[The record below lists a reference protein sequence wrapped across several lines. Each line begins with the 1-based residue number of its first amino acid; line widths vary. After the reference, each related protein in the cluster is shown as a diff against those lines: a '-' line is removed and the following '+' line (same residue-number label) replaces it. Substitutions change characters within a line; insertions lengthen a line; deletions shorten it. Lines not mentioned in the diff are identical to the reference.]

1 MIGWAIEAMVGST
14 LLMLLVL
21 AVRRPVTHWFGAE
34 WAYALWLLPVLRL
47 VIPPL
52 PANPLPVSTVTVVM
66 PVMERLATPAPA
78 AVAAGGSGEWLAVLL
93 AVWAGGAAI
102 FAIWQQSTYSAFQLH
117 LGPDATP
124 ADPPLYG
131 GIKVVESD
139 AVDGPIAVGLLDRR
153 IVVPLDFAVRYSAGE
168 RRLALEHELIH
179 HRRFDL
185 WWNFVALFVLALNW
199 FNPIAHFAFRAFRAD
214 QELACDAAVTR
225 RSPEHR
231 HDYACALVKSA
242 SRPGLIAA
250 CPLNHAAFL
259 KRRLKMMKQHRGGW
273 GRTAGGIAALALV
286 GTAGLA
292 LSSPGNAK
300 PDKDTGPRLVL
311 RTGANQA
318 SFIDAADL
326 ATLKEKCGRRTSAAD
341 GDRSQVIFCDDKAAT
356 DPEVRAI
363 MTRTGQKI
371 RDHVAATVPS
381 AAEMAAIEASVAK
394 AQAAVAAMPRIA
406 PVPPVPPVAP
416 VAPVAPVPPTPPVP
430 PVAPNM
436 AHLEAAMARAHATM
450 AHAEADRTHHM
461 AIARAALE
469 RARASIAAIDVDA
482 IRTAAIAP
490 AMAAARVRIAHARLT
505 PEERSEIRQARE
517 EARREVRSI
526 DLKAEMR
533 QADEELRRELQAL
546 DRED

>member
-21 AVRRPVTHWFGAE
+21 AVRRPVTRWFGAE

-93 AVWAGGAAI
+93 AIWAGGAAI

-124 ADPPLYG
+124 ADPPIYG
-131 GIKVVESD
+131 GIRVVESD
-139 AVDGPIAVGLLDRR
+139 AVDGPIAVGLVDRR
-153 IVVPLDFAVRYSAGE
+153 IVVPLDFAIRYTAGE

-292 LSSPGNAK
+292 LSSPGIAK
-300 PDKDTGPRLVL
+300 PDKDAVPRLVL
-311 RTGANQA
+311 RTGENQA

-341 GDRSQVIFCDDKAAT
+341 GDTSQVIFCDAKAAA
-356 DPEVRAI
+356 DPEIRAI
-363 MTRTGQKI
+363 MARTDKKI
-371 RDHVAATVPS
+371 REHVAASMPS

-394 AQAAVAAMPRIA
+394 AQAAVAAMPPI
-406 PVPPVPPVAP
+406 PPVPPVAP
-416 VAPVAPVPPTPPVP
+416 VAPLAPLAPVPPTPPA
-430 PVAPNM
+430 APHM
-436 AHLEAAMARAHATM
+436 AHVEAALARAHAAMARA
-450 AHAEADRTHHM
+450 EVDRTRHM

-490 AMAAARVRIAHARLT
+490 AMAAARVRIADAHLT
-505 PEERSEIRQARE
+505 PEERSEIREAME
-517 EARREVRSI
+517 EARREIRSI
-526 DLKAEMR
+526 DLHAEMR
-533 QADEELRRELQAL
+533 QADEELKRELQAL

>member
-14 LLMLLVL
+14 FLMLLVL
-21 AVRRPVTHWFGAE
+21 AARRPVTRWFGAE

-153 IVVPLDFAVRYSAGE
+153 IVVPLDFAVRYNAGE

-286 GTAGLA
+286 GTVGLA
-292 LSSPGNAK
+292 LSSPGVAK
-300 PDKDTGPRLVL
+300 TDKDAAPRLVL
-311 RTGANQA
+311 RTGENQA

-326 ATLKEKCGRRTSAAD
+326 ATLKEKCGQRTSGRKDD
-341 GDRSQVIFCDDKAAT
+341 GGQVIFCDDKAAA
-356 DPEVRAI
+356 DPEIRAI
-363 MTRTGQKI
+363 MARTDKKI
-371 RDHVAATVPS
+371 REHVAASMPS

-394 AQAAVAAMPRIA
+394 AQAVVAAMP
-406 PVPPVPPVAP
+406 PVPPVPAVPPVAP
-416 VAPVAPVPPTPPVP
+416 VPPAP

-436 AHLEAAMARAHATM
+436 AHVEAAMARAHAAM
-450 AHAEADRTHHM
+450 ARAEVDRTRHM

-490 AMAAARVRIAHARLT
+490 AMAAARVRIADARLT
-505 PEERSEIRQARE
+505 PEERSEIREAME
-517 EARREVRSI
+517 EARREIRSI

>member
-21 AVRRPVTHWFGAE
+21 AVRRPVTRWFGAE

-52 PANPLPVSTVTVVM
+52 PTNPLPVSTVTVVM
-66 PVMERLATPAPA
+66 PVMESLATPAPA

-93 AVWAGGAAI
+93 AIWAGGAAI

-153 IVVPLDFAVRYSAGE
+153 IVVPLDFAVRYHAGE

-185 WWNFVALFVLALNW
+185 WWNFIALFVLALNW

-225 RSPEHR
+225 RSPDHR

-292 LSSPGNAK
+292 LSSPGIAK
-300 PDKDTGPRLVL
+300 PDRDAAPRLVL
-311 RTGANQA
+311 RTGENQA
-318 SFIDAADL
+318 SFIDAAEL
-326 ATLKEKCGRRTSAAD
+326 ATLKEKCGRKDD
-341 GDRSQVIFCDDKAAT
+341 GGQVIFCDDKAAA
-356 DPEVRAI
+356 DPEIRAI
-363 MTRTGQKI
+363 MARTDKKI
-371 RDHVAATVPS
+371 RDHVAASMPT
-381 AAEMAAIEASVAK
+381 AAEMAAIEASIAK
-394 AQAAVAAMPRIA
+394 AQAVVAAMP
-406 PVPPVPPVAP
+406 PVL
-416 VAPVAPVPPTPPVP
+416 PVAPVPPVPPVP

-436 AHLEAAMARAHATM
+436 AHVEAAMARAHAAM
-450 AHAEADRTHHM
+450 ARAEVDRTRHM

-482 IRTAAIAP
+482 
-490 AMAAARVRIAHARLT
+490 
-505 PEERSEIRQARE
+505 
-517 EARREVRSI
+517 
-526 DLKAEMR
+526 
-533 QADEELRRELQAL
+533 
-546 DRED
+546 